1 MWHDPTLGAAVS
13 EFCTKYKNSMQVYA
27 SQHNLHE
34 KSLLSMFSTQ
44 GHRSELGEL
53 FWVLR
58 DLSDEERARILK
70 PCCDALGP
78 VLDCTGFTDQY
89 IAEHVKDQLE
99 KLIERLVDTPTQP
112 WPVESG

>member
-1 MWHDPTLGAAVS
+1 MWHDPTLSAAVS
-13 EFCTKYKNSMQVYA
+13 EFCTKYNRSMQVYA

-58 DLSDEERARILK
+58 DLSDDERARILK

-78 VLDCTGFTDQY
+78 VLDGTVFTDQQK
-89 IAEHVKDQLE
+89 AELVKNQLE
-99 KLIERLVDTPTQP
+99 KLIECLVDRPTQP

>member
-1 MWHDPTLGAAVS
+1 MWHDPTLSAAVS
-13 EFCTKYKNSMQVYA
+13 EFCTKYNHSMQVYA

-44 GHRSELGEL
+44 GHHSELGEL
-53 FWVLR
+53 FLVLR
-58 DLSDEERARILK
+58 DLSDDERARILK

-78 VLDCTGFTDQY
+78 VLDGTVFTDQQK
-89 IAEHVKDQLE
+89 AELVKNQLE
-99 KLIERLVDTPTQP
+99 KLIECLVDTPTQP